1 MKKYIKRDMMV
12 IAIFAMFGIVMT
24 GCGSNSSNS
33 QNEADDASVK
43 NEADDTS
50 VNETTKSEDGT
61 TWLYFKNEDD
71 LTHNVTAINAYV
83 VSTNRVE
90 IDNHGHTARLMLN
103 LCYSANYSFATG
115 GPSTSVAFVFSEDN
129 DMTRLSDFKGSGI
142 LAVFDDGDIDSR
154 WSLINMTED
163 RTSLHMYESSKV
175 APFVEEIKS
184 SKQVRIQVNLEHVGR
199 KTFDFNVE
207 GLQWDFEN

>member
-1 MKKYIKRDMMV
+1 MKKYIKKTMIVMV
-12 IAIFAMFGIVMT
+12 IFTMFGITMT
-24 GCGSNSSNS
+24 GCGSKSSN
-33 QNEADDASVK
+33 NR
-43 NEADDTS
+43 NRADDTS
-50 VNETTKSEDGT
+50 VSDNKTTKSEDDT
-61 TWLYFKNEDD
+61 TWHYYQDEDD

-83 VSTNRVE
+83 ISTNRVE
-90 IDNHGHTARLMLN
+90 IDNHGHTARMLLN
-103 LCYSANYSFATG
+103 LCYSAGYSYATG
-115 GPSTSVAFVFSEDN
+115 GPSTSVTFMFTEDN

-142 LAVFDDGDIDSR
+142 LAVFDEGEIDSR
-154 WSLINMTED
+154 WSLINMTD
-163 RTSLHMYESSKV
+163 NRTSLLMYQPNKV